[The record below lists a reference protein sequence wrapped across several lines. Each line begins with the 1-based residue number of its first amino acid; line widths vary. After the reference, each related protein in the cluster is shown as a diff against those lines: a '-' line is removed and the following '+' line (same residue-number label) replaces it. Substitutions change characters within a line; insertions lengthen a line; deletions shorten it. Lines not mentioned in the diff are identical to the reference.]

1 MATTLTAEQRIQ
13 RSHVWLMNN
22 PKYCL
27 YAGVFMMGSVEV
39 LEDFPT
45 AGTNGRDVKYGR
57 KFVEKLTEQELR
69 GLILHENLHKAFRHM
84 SLWKHLD
91 KESPMLTNMA
101 MDYVINLM
109 IHDSDPEGKDVKLP
123 EGGCFDEKFRGM
135 DTGEVYRLL
144 KQESEKNGKGK
155 GNGQASGDGE
165 AGSGEGFDE
174 HDFEG
179 ARELT
184 AEEQQELD
192 KEIDQAL
199 RQGALLAG
207 KMKGNVPREISEL
220 LEAKVDW
227 RDVMREF
234 VSGFCMDKDI
244 STWRKPN
251 RRWVDQDVY
260 LPSLIGE
267 TVGRIVIAI
276 DMSGSIGDREV
287 GEFLGNVKAIC
298 ETVSPEGID
307 LIYWDTDVCQHEKY
321 EQGEYEGL
329 LQSTKPRGGGGT
341 SPQCVATYVNKKKI
355 KAECILI
362 LTDGYVDSWGKDW
375 SAPVLWGITTKGI
388 TADTGVS
395 VYVRD

>member
-1 MATTLTAEQRIQ
+1 MTNKLSAEQRIQ

-27 YAGVFMMGSVEV
+27 YSGIFMMGSVEV

-57 KFVEKLTEQELR
+57 KFVEKLSEQELR
-69 GLILHENLHKAFRHM
+69 GLILHENLHKAFRHLT
-84 SLWKHLD
+84 LWKHLD

-109 IHDSDPEGKDVKLP
+109 IHDSDKEGKDVKLP

-144 KQESEKNGKGK
+144 KQQMEKNGG
-155 GNGQASGDGE
+155 GNGQASGNGQ
-165 AGSGEGFDE
+165 AGANAGGGFDE

-184 AEEQQELD
+184 QQEQEQLE

-207 KMKGNVPREISEL
+207 KMKGGVPREISEL
-220 LEAKVDW
+220 MEAKVDW
-227 RDVMREF
+227 REVMREF
-234 VSGFCMDKDI
+234 VTGLCVDKDI

-267 TVGRIVIAI
+267 TVGRIVVGI
-276 DMSGSIGDREV
+276 DMSGSIGQQEI
-287 GEFLGNVKAIC
+287 GEFLGNLMNVC
-298 ETVSPEGID
+298 NTVSPEAID
-307 LIYWDTDVCQHEKY
+307 LIYWDTNVCQHEVY
-321 EQGEYEGL
+321 ERGEYEGL
-329 LQSTKPRGGGGT
+329 IQSTKPKGGGGT
-341 SPQCVATYVNKKKI
+341 SPVCVANYVEKKKI
-355 KAECILI
+355 KAECILM
-362 LTDGYVDSWGKDW
+362 LTDGYVDSWGDKW
-375 SAPVLWGITTKGI
+375 PAPVLWGITTKGI

-395 VYVRD
+395 IHVRD